1 MDGREREGAE
11 SWSATSGQAS
21 SEQPG
26 QTVTDG
32 SGRSEGPVPAGPEWE
47 GLVLRLERKV
57 AHLVEEGLARLGQ
70 EMEKSR
76 RREAEAAFLAGHP
89 EFDELRQSGR
99 LGEIMRDNPLLDE
112 VGAYFAAMLERER
125 ADMARRLEEA
135 AGEAEKRV
143 VESLRSKRLAATLG
157 QGPGAAPDRAGDPEL
172 AEPGRFGGVNAGLAR
187 RLTTRRAVAGN

>member
-1 MDGREREGAE
+1 MDERERGNAE
-11 SWSATSGQAS
+11 TGPATPAQAS
-21 SEQPG
+21 PEQR
-26 QTVTDG
+26 D
-32 SGRSEGPVPAGPEWE
+32 RSEGPVPAGPEWE
-47 GLVLRLERKV
+47 GVIRRLERK
-57 AHLVEEGLARLGQ
+57 AAQLVEESLARLGQ

-99 LGEIMRDNPLLDE
+99 LGEIMRENPLLDE

-135 AGEAEKRV
+135 ADEAEKRV
-143 VESLRSKRLAATLG
+143 VESLRSRRLAATLG

-172 AEPGRFGGVNAGLAR
+172 AEPGRFGGINAVLAK
-187 RLTTRRAVAGN
+187 RLATRRNAAGN

>member
-1 MDGREREGAE
+1 MDERERGNAE
-11 SWSATSGQAS
+11 TGFATPAQAS
-21 SEQPG
+21 PEQ
-26 QTVTDG
+26 QDQAVTDG
-32 SGRSEGPVPAGPEWE
+32 SGRSQGPVPAGPEWE
-47 GLVLRLERKV
+47 GLVRRLEHR
-57 AHLVEEGLARLGQ
+57 AAQLVEQSLGRLG
-70 EMEKSR
+70 EELEKSR

-99 LGEIMRDNPLLDE
+99 LGEIMRENPLLDE

-143 VESLRSKRLAATLG
+143 VESLRSRRLAATLG

-172 AEPGRFGGVNAGLAR
+172 AEPGRFGGINAVLAK
-187 RLTTRRAVAGN
+187 RLGTRRNAAGN